1 MNVISWV
8 LFGLLVGLVAN
19 ILDPAPNRGGLLSA
33 IILGIVGAL
42 VGGFL
47 ATLLFGISITG
58 FDLTSF
64 AVAVLGALIVLYL
77 GRAMRSGSM

>member
-1 MNVISWV
+1 MNIISWV

-19 ILDPAPNRGGLLSA
+19 ILDPAPNRGGLLST

-42 VGGFL
+42 AGGFL
-47 ATLLFGISITG
+47 ASILFGISVIG

-77 GRAMRSGSM
+77 GRAVRGASM